1 MGKYDD
7 DDNYEKEEVN
17 EKLIA
22 KWVKNGASEDDAKQL
37 IYDIDNDANS
47 CDPDMDVFSDITI
60 NERIKKYGGGLTE
73 DEMDKEE
80 D

>member
-7 DDNYEKEEVN
+7 DDNYEKEEFN

-37 IYDIDNDANS
+37 IEDINNDAFS
-47 CDPDMDVFSDITI
+47 SDPDMDVFSDITI
-60 NERIKKYGGGLTE
+60 DERITKYGGGLTA
-73 DEMDKEE
+73 DEMDEVE

>member
-7 DDNYEKEEVN
+7 DDNYEKEEFN

-22 KWVKNGASEDDAKQL
+22 KWVKNGASKDDAKQL
-37 IYDIDNDANS
+37 IEDINNDAFS
-47 CDPDMDVFSDITI
+47 SDPDMDVFFDTTI
-60 NERIKKYGGGLTE
+60 DERITKYGGGLTA